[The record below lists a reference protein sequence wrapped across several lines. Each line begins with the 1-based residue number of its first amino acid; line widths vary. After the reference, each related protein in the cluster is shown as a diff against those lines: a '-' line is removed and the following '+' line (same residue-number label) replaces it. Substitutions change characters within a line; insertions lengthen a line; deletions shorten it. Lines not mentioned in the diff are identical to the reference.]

1 MPILPLDP
9 RKIHTRSIFE
19 RASKLKEGE
28 MAAPYA
34 RGMTVL
40 DFFQCLPD
48 QLSAKGLKDLAC
60 SILEAKR
67 LGAPVLLGIGG
78 HVIKVGL
85 APLIGQWLDSGLVDA
100 ILVNGSVIVHDTE
113 MALMGATSEEVQAE
127 LEAGLFGMGAETAA
141 FVHGALSRLK
151 DQDVGFGGAI
161 GEGLVTEAPAH
172 VDLSLVARAYR
183 RHVPVFVALAV
194 GTDILHMHPGF
205 DPALAA
211 KKSYQDFLTFAA
223 YVARLE
229 GGVYMNVGSA
239 VILPEVFLKALAL
252 ARNLGA
258 EIKHIT
264 TANLDFLEHY
274 RPRMNVLL
282 RPTSQGGRAIS
293 IRGAHELT
301 IPLLTALLIEGLK

>member
-1 MPILPLDP
+1 MTILPLDP

-19 RASKLKEGE
+19 RTSKLKEGE
-28 MAAPYA
+28 MAATYV
-34 RGMTVL
+34 RGMTVS

-67 LGAPVLLGIGG
+67 RGAPVLLGIGG

-85 APLIGQWLDSGLVDA
+85 APLLGQWLDSGLVDA

-151 DQDVGFGGAI
+151 DQDVGFGEAI
-161 GEGLVTEAPAH
+161 GEGLVTQAPAH
-172 VDLSLVARAYR
+172 CDLSLVARAYR
-183 RHVPVFVALAV
+183 RHVPVLVALAV
-194 GTDILHMHPGF
+194 GTDILHMHPSF

>member
-1 MPILPLDP
+1 
-9 RKIHTRSIFE
+9 
-19 RASKLKEGE
+19 
-28 MAAPYA
+28 
-34 RGMTVL
+34 
-40 DFFQCLPD
+40 
-48 QLSAKGLKDLAC
+48 
-60 SILEAKR
+60 
-67 LGAPVLLGIGG
+67 
-78 HVIKVGL
+78 
-85 APLIGQWLDSGLVDA
+85 
-100 ILVNGSVIVHDTE
+100 
-113 MALMGATSEEVQAE
+113 
-127 LEAGLFGMGAETAA
+127 MGAETAA

-183 RHVPVFVALAV
+183 QHIPVFVVLAV

-205 DPALAA
+205 DPELAA

-274 RPRMNVLL
+274 RPRMNVLS
-282 RPTSQGGRAIS
+282 RPTSQGGQAIS

>member
-9 RKIHTRSIFE
+9 RKTHTRSIFE

-183 RHVPVFVALAV
+183 RHVPVLVALAV
-194 GTDILHMHPGF
+194 GTDILHMHPSF

-229 GGVYMNVGSA
+229 GGVYNERRLCRNSSRGVPQGARVGQELGRGNQA
-239 VILPEVFLKALAL
+239 YHDGQPGF
-252 ARNLGA
+252 LGA
-258 EIKHIT
+258 LQ
-264 TANLDFLEHY
+264 A
-274 RPRMNVLL
+274 
-282 RPTSQGGRAIS
+282 
-293 IRGAHELT
+293 
-301 IPLLTALLIEGLK
+301 